1 MEQADDD
8 QARRVHL
15 VLLIHGLYGSPAN
28 LAVVR
33 EEVIRAARSGSNST
47 QSGLSGDHEYESG
60 ADESDVV
67 VLVATSFTGSHTW
80 DGIDVNAHRASVEID
95 QEIERLRAEG
105 RMVDRLS
112 IMGYSLGGRELRTSL
127 VGTSGSADTQWSGGT
142 LLDSSRPGQ
151 DSSTRSAP
159 SHSRRPRRRILE
171 CSSTG
176 AR

>member
-33 EEVIRAARSGSNST
+33 EEVIRAARSGLNST
-47 QSGLSGDHEYESG
+47 QSGLSGDHEDGSG
-60 ADESDVV
+60 TDESDVV

-112 IMGYSLGGRELRTSL
+112 IMGYSLGGRGLRPSS
-127 VGTSGSADTQWSGGT
+127 VGTSGTDVQWSGGI

-151 DSSTRSAP
+151 ASSTRSGR
-159 SHSRRPRRRILE
+159 SRSRRPRRRILV